1 MNEQHQ
7 PIGQLMKAARKFKKF
22 NQSDVAHAMGCSQS
36 ALSKMEHNLLTPNAP
51 QWFLFSRYT
60 SIPPESI
67 ETGIIDR
74 HSIVKLNNDNVSIG
88 FKLPKRYRSNRSM
101 KVREIYPLYSFL
113 KKNNKDDFELF
124 SKSLGIDH
132 EFFLDFDNL
141 VNFQLFVDLINFFIG
156 LKKTSLREIQEV
168 VRFGQDDFYWDHF
181 SVESKQVYE
190 AKDVLVK
197 YAKDQVFFQVDF
209 KILIETDR
217 EVVFVS
223 YVPESHLTQFLKDVS
238 PETKAWLGHYR
249 KLSLEN
255 LIKHTLGVEIEVL
268 PLPSLSNLPLEDRF
282 EIH

>member
-1 MNEQHQ
+1 MNEQHL

-36 ALSKMEHNLLTPNAP
+36 ALSKMEHNLLMPNAP

-74 HSIVKLNNDNVSIG
+74 NSTVKLNNDNVSIG

-113 KKNNKDDFELF
+113 KKTNKEDFELF

-141 VNFQLFVDLINFFIG
+141 VNFQLFVDLVNFFIG
-156 LKKTSLREIQEV
+156 LKKTSLRDIQEV
-168 VRFGQDDFYWDHF
+168 VRFGQDNFYWDHF
-181 SVESKQVYE
+181 KLDSKQVYE

-197 YAKDQVFFQVDF
+197 YAKEQVFFQVDF
-209 KILIETDR
+209 KIIIESDK
-217 EVVFVS
+217 ELVFVS
-223 YVPESHLTQFLKDVS
+223 YVPESHLTQFLKDIS
-238 PETKAWLGHYR
+238 PETKVWLGHYR

-255 LIKHTLGVEIEVL
+255 LIKHTLGVEIDVRS
-268 PLPSLSNLPLEDRF
+268 LPSLSNLPLEDRF